1 MAVIYIHFAIFKYI
15 NKHLE
20 FLEAIFL
27 RISKGLLKIHADH
40 IKPVLGNC
48 MMLVLILSNL
58 AIHNLVTYIQVNYN
72 ICNKY
77 LFVVHVYNVQS
88 GSRIWL
94 PIYIFNSKLI
104 IFDNPYIWI
113 LKFILYNAFTIYE
126 NWILYSS
133 TSILYEQTVHK
144 YIKNLVSS
152 KRIIGVLT
160 KILWLFTGNIKA
172 AVTLQQIA
180 LSWDVLTGQRCWLYD
195 WI

>member
-1 MAVIYIHFAIFKYI
+1 M
-15 NKHLE
+15 
-20 FLEAIFL
+20 
-27 RISKGLLKIHADH
+27 
-40 IKPVLGNC
+40 
-48 MMLVLILSNL
+48 
-58 AIHNLVTYIQVNYN
+58 
-72 ICNKY
+72 
-77 LFVVHVYNVQS
+77 VHVYNVQS

-126 NWILYSS
+126 NWILHSS
-133 TSILYEQTVHK
+133 TSILYEQTLHK

-172 AVTLQQIA
+172 AVTYTTTNSTIMRCANRAKMLA
-180 LSWDVLTGQRCWLYD
+180 LWLNIMNYLRSF
-195 WI
+195 IKLIKAHSRTVI

>member
-27 RISKGLLKIHADH
+27 RISKGLLKIHAV

-94 PIYIFNSKLI
+94 PIYIFNS
-104 IFDNPYIWI
+104 NPYIWI
-113 LKFILYNAFTIYE
+113 LKFILYNAFTIYK

-133 TSILYEQTVHK
+133 TSILYEQTLHK

-180 LSWDVLTGQRCWLYD
+180 LSWDVLTGQRCWLYN

>member
-1 MAVIYIHFAIFKYI
+1 MAVIYIHFANFKYI

-58 AIHNLVTYIQVNYN
+58 AIHNLVTYIQVKYN

-88 GSRIWL
+88 GSRI
-94 PIYIFNSKLI
+94 
-104 IFDNPYIWI
+104 
-113 LKFILYNAFTIYE
+113 
-126 NWILYSS
+126 
-133 TSILYEQTVHK
+133 
-144 YIKNLVSS
+144 
-152 KRIIGVLT
+152 
-160 KILWLFTGNIKA
+160 
-172 AVTLQQIA
+172 
-180 LSWDVLTGQRCWLYD
+180 
-195 WI
+195 